1 MYNDY
6 KEFLTIERKINVLQ
20 ERTANKKEID
30 LLKRQSKKLN
40 RKLSQTVILNTD
52 IRKLI
57 QLKWKDIQSYL
68 SPSSVAIEF
77 VNVPIEK
84 DNHNFT

>member
-30 LLKRQSKKLN
+30 FTLRDNLKN
-40 RKLSQTVILNTD
+40 
-52 IRKLI
+52 
-57 QLKWKDIQSYL
+57 
-68 SPSSVAIEF
+68 
-77 VNVPIEK
+77 
-84 DNHNFT
+84 